1 MKKTIIII
9 AALLSISSAA
19 AYAQE
24 DNKDTKELLKRI
36 EEMEVKVKKHKSLS
50 FGQKPFSEFSML
62 SYSGYGFNFVKGS
75 ETFNPWLSREIVQ
88 NVFEV
93 NLHPTG
99 WLSFNAGFDLKWNK
113 FTSKEKIFDIDG
125 GKFVPS
131 VMPKL
136 EKSTIRT
143 FSLAVPASMGFSIG
157 KFELRLGVEG
167 VKNINKYTSVRSKYS
182 AGNSDYTRK
191 TKGGEVERYQLNYQ
205 GSLLFNKEIGIYYKY
220 CPKQLVP
227 GNDMIKQYQTI
238 GIIAFL

>member
-50 FGQKPFSEFSML
+50 FGQKPFFDFGVL
-62 SYSGYGFNFVKGS
+62 DYSGYGFNFVKGS
-75 ETFNPWLSREIVQ
+75 ESFKPWQSREVLM
-88 NVFEV
+88 NMFEV
-93 NLHPTG
+93 NLHPTD

-113 FTSKEKIFDIDG
+113 FTSKQKIFDIDG

-131 VMPKL
+131 VIPNL
-136 EKSTIRT
+136 ERSTIRT
-143 FSLAVPASMGFSIG
+143 FSLAVPASIGFSIG
-157 KFELRLGVEG
+157 KFELKLGVEG
-167 VKNINKYTSVRSKYS
+167 VKNINKYTSVRSKYTV
-182 AGNSDYTRK
+182 GKSDYIRK

-205 GSLLFNKEIGIYYKY
+205 GSLIFNNEIGIYYKY